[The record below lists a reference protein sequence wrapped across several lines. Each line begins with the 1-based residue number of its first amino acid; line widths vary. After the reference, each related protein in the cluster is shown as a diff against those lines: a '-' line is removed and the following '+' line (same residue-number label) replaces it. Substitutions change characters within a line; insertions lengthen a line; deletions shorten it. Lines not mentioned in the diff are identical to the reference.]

1 MNEDRRIALLIDA
14 DNVSDKYIRSILDEV
29 SVYGTPTYKRI
40 YGDWTT
46 PQMGKW
52 KPVLL
57 EHSITPIQQ
66 YRYTVGK
73 NATDSAMIIDA
84 MDILYSGKVDGF
96 CLASSDSDFTK
107 LASRL
112 REAGMFV
119 LGMGE
124 KKTPAPFK
132 AACET
137 FKYLEVLSAE
147 PEPEEDDRKPEPK
160 KGERK
165 MPKKKKQ
172 EEELETVVAGMK
184 ELTEAIK
191 QIITQNSDEEGWTFL
206 SQIGTMLGRIYPDFD
221 PRNYGYSKL
230 HKLIEERDQFESKIT
245 DNGRGTKHYLIRV
258 KPKKKA

>member
-1 MNEDRRIALLIDA
+1 MSEDRRIALLIDA
-14 DNVSDKYIRSILDEV
+14 VNISEKYIRSILDEI
-29 SVYGTPTYKRI
+29 SLYGSPTYKRI

-46 PQMGKW
+46 PQMSKW

-96 CLASSDSDFTK
+96 CLASSDSDFTR
-107 LASRL
+107 LAARL

-137 FKYLEVLSAE
+137 FKYLEVLAAG
-147 PEPEEDDRKPEPK
+147 PEPEEEDTKKAEPHK
-160 KGERK
+160 DEVRPKAE
-165 MPKKKKQ
+165 KKKEK
-172 EEELETVVAGMK
+172 ELETVV
-184 ELTEAIK
+184 
-191 QIITQNSDEEGWTFL
+191 
-206 SQIGTMLGRIYPDFD
+206 GTMLGRLYPDFD

-230 HKLIEERDQFESKIT
+230 HKLIEDTGMFEEKVT
-245 DNGRGTKHYLIRV
+245 DSGRGTKHYLFRN
-258 KPKKKA
+258 KTKKKRR